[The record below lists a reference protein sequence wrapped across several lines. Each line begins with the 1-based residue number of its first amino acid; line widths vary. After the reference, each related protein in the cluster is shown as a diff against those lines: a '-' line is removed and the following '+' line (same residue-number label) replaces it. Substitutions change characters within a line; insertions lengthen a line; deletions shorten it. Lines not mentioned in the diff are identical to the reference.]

1 MLDTFQL
8 LPILHTLHAQKK
20 VISLEIFVVLSYQV
34 IPAEM
39 SWNKTRQCEIVFQG
53 VVQKR
58 HIEYQNEKP

>member
-8 LPILHTLHAQKK
+8 LPIFHTL
-20 VISLEIFVVLSYQV
+20 VISLEISVVLSYQV

-39 SWNKTRQCEIVFQG
+39 SWNKTKQCEIVFQG
-53 VVQKR
+53 VVQKS